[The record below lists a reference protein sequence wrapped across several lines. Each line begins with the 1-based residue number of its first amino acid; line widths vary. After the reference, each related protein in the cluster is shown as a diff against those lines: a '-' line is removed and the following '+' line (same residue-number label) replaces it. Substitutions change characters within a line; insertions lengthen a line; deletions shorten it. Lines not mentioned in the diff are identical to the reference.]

1 MCMKKFFGVCVIQVL
16 LTGMLYSQ
24 AVITGK
30 VSLRQCVETAIANN
44 LGVRQSSLQS
54 ETSEINWKQAKQN
67 MLPNLNAFANH
78 GINRGR
84 SIDPFTNSFIN
95 QQINFAGYGLSSGV
109 VLFNGL
115 SMQHTAQQTKL
126 AYDASVM
133 DLQQQKDNI
142 TLNIILA
149 YLLVLSNEDVLVQL
163 ANQAELTQ
171 KQVERLELMNKE
183 GAIAPF
189 LLSDLQ
195 GQYTNDKLNIITA
208 KNALESAKL
217 NLCQLMNIPYSKD
230 LSPERLETGSVL
242 QRYEEEPG
250 NIYQTALQQFALVK
264 AADLRLRSAGKGVK
278 AAKGALYPV
287 LSFGVNLNTN
297 YSSAAAQSFYINTTE
312 VVSNDFVLVNGNPSP
327 VIKQRDNF
335 NTEKITYNRQL
346 NNNLFGSAGLNLRIP
361 IFNANQNRNRIKLA
375 QIEEKNTTV
384 VLQTVKTQ
392 LQQAI
397 EQAHL
402 DMQTASERYKTLLEQ
417 QAAFAESFRAAEIRF
432 NEGVGN
438 SIDYLTAKNNLDRAR
453 INLINAQYDYLL
465 RTKVLDYYKG
475 VVIW

>member
-1 MCMKKFFGVCVIQVL
+1 MCMKNFFGVCVIQVL
-16 LTGMLYSQ
+16 LTVMLYSQ
-24 AVITGK
+24 PVITGK

-44 LGVRQSSLQS
+44 LGVRQSGLQA
-54 ETSEINWKQAKQN
+54 ETSEINWKQARQN

-78 GINRGR
+78 GVNRGR

-95 QQINFAGYGLSSGV
+95 QQISFAGYGLSSGV

-115 SMQHTAQQTKL
+115 SMQHTAQQNKL

-149 YLLVLSNEDVLVQL
+149 YLLVLSNEDVLAQL

-189 LLSDLQ
+189 LLADLQ
-195 GQYTNDKLNIITA
+195 GQYANDKLSIIAA
-208 KNALESAKL
+208 KNALESARL

-230 LSPERLETGSVL
+230 LSPERLETGPAL

-264 AADLRLRSAGKGVK
+264 AADLRLRSAGKAVK
-278 AAKGALYPV
+278 AAKGALFPV

-335 NTEKITYNRQL
+335 NTEKITYSRQL

-361 IFNANQNRNRIKLA
+361 IFNGSQSRNRIKLA

-432 NEGVGN
+432 NEGVGI

-475 VVIW
+475 VIIW

>member
-1 MCMKKFFGVCVIQVL
+1 MKKFFGVCVIQLL
-16 LTGMLYSQ
+16 LTVMLYSQ
-24 AVITGK
+24 PVITGK
-30 VSLRQCVETAIANN
+30 VNLRQCVETAIANN
-44 LGVRQSSLQS
+44 LGVRQSGLQA
-54 ETSEINWKQAKQN
+54 ETNEINWKQAKQN

-115 SMQHTAQQTKL
+115 SLQHTAQQTKL
-126 AYDASVM
+126 AYDASIM

-149 YLLVLSNEDVLVQL
+149 YLLVLSNEDVLAQL
-163 ANQAELTQ
+163 TNQAELTQ
-171 KQVERLELMNKE
+171 RQVERLELMNKE

-189 LLSDLQ
+189 LLADLH
-195 GQYTNDKLNIITA
+195 GQYANDKLNIITA
-208 KNALESAKL
+208 KNALESARL
-217 NLCQLMNIPYSKD
+217 NLCQLMNIQYSKD
-230 LSPERLETGSVL
+230 LSPERLETGSAL

-250 NIYQTALQQFALVK
+250 NIYQTALQQFAQVK

-278 AAKGALYPV
+278 AAKGALFPV

-312 VVSNDFVLVNGNPSP
+312 VVSNDFVLVNGNPLP

-335 NTEKITYNRQL
+335 NTEKITYSRQL

-361 IFNANQNRNRIKLA
+361 IFNGNQSRNRIRLA
-375 QIEEKNTTV
+375 QIEEKNTNA

-402 DMQTASERYKTLLEQ
+402 DMQTASERYKALLEQ

-475 VVIW
+475 VIIW